1 MGLKEDQEFSRT
13 ACERLIIGFPA
24 KLLKKES
31 AIADR
36 LSQVKLSPLKKLE
49 AVYELLGEIGA
60 HIAPSTPCKKGCS
73 SCCHYGVTVSEIEVQ
88 YIEARTKHKRLKQM
102 LPNEDFH
109 GQACPFLKEN
119 SCSIYLARPFVCRR
133 HHSLAPTPEWCA
145 PDKSA
150 AGDFTRLESS
160 ELKNAFDAL
169 RVGSPVWDIRQVFRA
184 Q

>member
-13 ACERLIIGFPA
+13 ACERLIMGFPA

-73 SCCHYGVTVSEIEVQ
+73 SCCHYEVTVSDVEVQ
-88 YIEARTKHKRLKQM
+88 YIEARTKHKRLKQV

-119 SCSIYLARPFVCRR
+119 YCSIYLARPFVCRR
-133 HHSLAPTPEWCA
+133 HNSLAPTPEWCA
-145 PDKSA
+145 PDKSD
-150 AGDFTRLESS
+150 AGDFARLESS
-160 ELKNAFDAL
+160 ELKKAFDAL
-169 RVGSPVWDIRQVFRA
+169 RVGSSVWDIRQVFKA